1 MVHVYLFTADSPNSA
16 ETYLLSNN
24 LPIHAPNYDCYSTTG
39 LLTVTKTTPLY
50 TVCVYKYYSNN
61 LIGNKKAR
69 SIYIPKVE
77 AIQNS

>member
-16 ETYLLSNN
+16 KTSLLSNN

-39 LLTVTKTTPLY
+39 LLTGTKTTPLY

-61 LIGNKKAR
+61 LIGKKKAR
-69 SIYIPKVE
+69 NIHTPKAE
-77 AIQNS
+77 AIQYS